1 MQADEFAI
9 LSHKMNEH
17 AVACSLICRK
27 TLQPLK
33 LKDKAKLKIA
43 VENLMKI
50 VQSPRV
56 TNARLREDSSCVGDG
71 AIDTAVYVQSKEIM
85 LMAFKL

>member
-1 MQADEFAI
+1 MQFY
-9 LSHKMNEH
+9 L
-17 AVACSLICRK
+17 SLICRK

-56 TNARLREDSSCVGDG
+56 TNAARLREDSSCVGDG